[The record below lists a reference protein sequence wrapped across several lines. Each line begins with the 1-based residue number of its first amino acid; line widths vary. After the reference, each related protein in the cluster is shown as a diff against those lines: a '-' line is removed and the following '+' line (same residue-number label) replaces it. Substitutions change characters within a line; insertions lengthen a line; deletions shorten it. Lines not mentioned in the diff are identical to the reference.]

1 MINIG
6 KQMMVADFYRN
17 QQLIKKKDEPKV
29 NEQKTDMEML
39 RDDSLR
45 KDEAVAEVDGVTL
58 TISAEGMNN
67 QETIVEDNN
76 KTEEVEEKES
86 EIESESVST
95 SIGVN
100 AGKLARKIAAAKTR
114 GQLQMV
120 IAEIRSDLEQV
131 EAGLESGMCDETEVE
146 KVKNLLAMAE
156 NKMGQVEDR
165 EPTPEEENA
174 FALASLM

>member
-6 KQMMVADFYRN
+6 KHMMVADYYKS
-17 QQLIKKKDEPKV
+17 QQQIKKKDNSNSCDTEK
-29 NEQKTDMEML
+29 NMETLKETSSDM
-39 RDDSLR
+39 
-45 KDEAVAEVDGVTL
+45 DESVIEVDGVSL
-58 TISAEGMNN
+58 TISVEGKNN
-67 QETIVEDNN
+67 QEAIVED
-76 KTEEVEEKES
+76 TEDSEKEKES

-100 AGKLARKIAAAKTR
+100 AGKLARKIATAKTR
-114 GQLQMV
+114 SQLQMV
-120 IAEIRSDLEQV
+120 IAEIKSDLEQV
-131 EAGLESGMCDETEVE
+131 EAGLESGMCDEAEVE

>member
-6 KQMMVADFYRN
+6 KSFMMADCYRS
-17 QQLIKKKDEPKV
+17 QQQIKKKDSAEPVGK
-29 NEQKTDMEML
+29 NTD
-39 RDDSLR
+39 
-45 KDEAVAEVDGVTL
+45 KDVTKNDESIIEVDGVSL
-58 TISAEGMNN
+58 NISVEGKNS
-67 QETIVEDNN
+67 QEMVTDDIDDEVEI
-76 KTEEVEEKES
+76 TEES
-86 EIESESVST
+86 ERESESVST

-114 GQLQMV
+114 GQLQAV
-120 IAEIRSDLEQV
+120 IAEIKSDLEQV

-146 KVKNLLAMAE
+146 KVKTLLAMAE